1 MDAIELLS
9 RYGDGERDF
18 KGLSLRGMI
27 LSTHSYRPNT
37 AITMGLAN
45 LREPQNRP
53 HLIGADLSHADLSEA
68 HLCLVNLS
76 KANLTGAGIDGVI
89 NWHVSM

>member
-1 MDAIELLS
+1 MDAIELLN

-27 LSTHSYRPNT
+27 LSTHSYRPNAAT
-37 AITMGLAN
+37 TMGLTN

-53 HLIGADLSHADLSEA
+53 HLIGADLQRFPL
-68 HLCLVNLS
+68 L
-76 KANLTGAGIDGVI
+76 
-89 NWHVSM
+89 